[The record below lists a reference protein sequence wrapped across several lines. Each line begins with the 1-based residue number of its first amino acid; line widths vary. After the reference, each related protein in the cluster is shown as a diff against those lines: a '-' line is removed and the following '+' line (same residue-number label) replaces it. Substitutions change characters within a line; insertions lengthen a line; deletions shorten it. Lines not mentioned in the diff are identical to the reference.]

1 MCEANTILLHDK
13 SPPHQIVKKLAQ
25 SFTIK
30 TKRMHWRKE
39 KLRFFRENKIHNP
52 DYTNNC
58 PWSAQNYGGSRFYQE
73 TVVCVVFFLFLYSYV
88 YYTSE
93 DCWGGIMEVVAW
105 FMANTFIKNISKLA
119 PPSPH
124 HNLYLIIVEINL
136 FYVQFFLFCSRT
148 EKSKFN

>member
-1 MCEANTILLHDK
+1 MKIKYIIQITLTTVLG
-13 SPPHQIVKKLAQ
+13 PHKIMVARGFTKKPR
-25 SFTIK
+25 I
-30 TKRMHWRKE
+30 
-39 KLRFFRENKIHNP
+39 
-52 DYTNNC
+52 
-58 PWSAQNYGGSRFYQE
+58 E

-105 FMANTFIKNISKLA
+105 FMANIFIKNISKLA

-136 FYVQFFLFCSRT
+136 SYVQFFLFCSRS

>member
-1 MCEANTILLHDK
+1 MKIKYIIQITLTTVLG
-13 SPPHQIVKKLAQ
+13 PHKIMVARGFTKKPR
-25 SFTIK
+25 I
-30 TKRMHWRKE
+30 
-39 KLRFFRENKIHNP
+39 
-52 DYTNNC
+52 
-58 PWSAQNYGGSRFYQE
+58 E

-93 DCWGGIMEVVAW
+93 DCWGGIMEVSGSLVHGQY
-105 FMANTFIKNISKLA
+105 IYKNISKLA

-136 FYVQFFLFCSRT
+136 SYVQFFLFCSRS